1 MSDYHANSRYIVN
14 KFFSVS
20 LQVFRPYFVAFVSLG
35 MFCFCEIPCKY
46 LEMNCYELSMN
57 VIYIGLQIYFSHFL
71 ILRAFSRK
79 KDIKNKEFY
88 LIFILIIFKN
98 FY

>member
-1 MSDYHANSRYIVN
+1 
-14 KFFSVS
+14 
-20 LQVFRPYFVAFVSLG
+20 
-35 MFCFCEIPCKY
+35 
-46 LEMNCYELSMN
+46 MN

-79 KDIKNKEFY
+79 KYIKNKEFY